1 MGAMI
6 GLAAL
11 AALFA
16 WLMGFGSHR
25 PTAAPEDDVETPIDV
40 DELEQAELEMRD
52 DRSARAIGEA
62 LAGEVTEDGEE
73 EEDWGPGSPGHGGL
87 PGIS

>member
-25 PTAAPEDDVETPIDV
+25 APPAPEDDIETPIDA
-40 DELEQAELEMRD
+40 DELALAELEIRD
-52 DRSARAIGEA
+52 DRSARAIGDA
-62 LAGEVTEDGEE
+62 LAGEVAEDGEE